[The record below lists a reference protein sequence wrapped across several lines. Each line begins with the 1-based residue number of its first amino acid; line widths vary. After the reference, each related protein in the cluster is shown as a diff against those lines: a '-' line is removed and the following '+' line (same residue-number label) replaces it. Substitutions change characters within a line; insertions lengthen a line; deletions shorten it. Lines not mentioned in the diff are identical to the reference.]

1 MCGGNAWT
9 LGGWQP
15 FVELAPSAETEAQHA
30 MLIEDADA
38 TLLAEHVIADSGVTA
53 GVAAA

>member
-15 FVELAPSAETEAQHA
+15 FVELAPSAETEAQYA

-38 TLLAEHVIADSGVTA
+38 TLLAEHVIADSAVPA
-53 GVAAA
+53 GVAAV